1 MSNSTVSLHDKTFEL
16 FISEEE
22 ILSRVKDLGFELSQ
36 NYDNKEPLF
45 LGVLNGAF
53 MFASDLMKHITI
65 PAEISFIKVASY
77 QGMSSQGQTKEL
89 LGLNVEVKDR
99 HILVVEDIVDSGVT
113 MESVINNLKSKG
125 AASIEV
131 VSLLVKPECLEK
143 DIHVKYLG
151 FEIPEKFVVGYGLD
165 YNGLGRNLKDI
176 YQLKLD

>member
-1 MSNSTVSLHDKTFEL
+1 MSTNNIETY
-16 FISEEE
+16 ISEEK
-22 ILSRVKDLGFELSQ
+22 IKQRVAELGKQISQDYAGEDLLIA
-36 NYDNKEPLF
+36 
-45 LGVLNGAF
+45 GVLNGAF
-53 MFASDLMKHITI
+53 MFTSDLMKHFSI
-65 PAEISFIKVASY
+65 PAEVSFIKVASY

-176 YQLKLD
+176 YQLKQD

>member
-1 MSNSTVSLHDKTFEL
+1 MQKSQVTVHDKSFEL
-16 FISEEE
+16 FIAQKE
-22 ILSRVKDLGFELSQ
+22 IFKQVELLGDVISNDYKD
-36 NYDNKEPLF
+36 KKPLF

-89 LGLNVEVKDR
+89 LGLNMEVKDR
-99 HILVVEDIVDSGVT
+99 HLLVIEDIVDSGIT
-113 MESVINNLKSKG
+113 MEGIINNLKSKG

-131 VSLLVKPECLEK
+131 VSLLVKPECLKK
-143 DIHVKYLG
+143 DIDVKYLG

-165 YNGLGRNLKDI
+165 YDGLGRNLKDI
-176 YQLKLD
+176 YQLKQD